1 MSESASSFTHYF
13 KGFEFKELFNSNRLN
28 ALDEQFLVKLAQH
41 SPELHQQLLDYRLNV
56 AVLSQKQISQLL
68 LAVAPFVE
76 TFIAELFEIQAA
88 VECAQQITL
97 SHHPIFEFK
106 KWFVQRRARR
116 RLLGSPQL
124 TENFANL
131 NSQLQNSLELF
142 FAQQPTVLTT
152 DRELAIALW
161 GAELLK
167 DTAQHAE
174 AIELLTQWC
183 MSVLSTEEGKQT
195 VAHWI
200 SFKLPQQTDYAHLVP
215 TVSIPLN
222 NSQPP
227 ITALAGHL
235 QTQRQRCNFELS
247 DAGMTARQVQDE
259 IHYCVYCHEN
269 EGDFCSKGFP
279 VKKGNPEQG
288 YKTNPLG
295 VTLTGCPLEEHI
307 SEMHSLKR
315 EGYSIA
321 ALAMV
326 MVNNPMCA
334 ATGHRICNDCM
345 KACIYQKQDPV
356 NIPQIETRV
365 LSDVLDLPY
374 GVEIYDLLTRWN
386 PLRTQQFVAKPYNGL
401 KVLIAGQGP
410 AGFTLAH
417 HLLMEGFAVVGF
429 DGLKIEPLPPEFLTK
444 PIQFYHQLEEL
455 LDNRIMAGFGGVA
468 EYGITVRWDKNF
480 LKLIYLSLARRPYYQ
495 VFGGVRFGGTI
506 SVEDAWQL
514 GFDHLAVAVGAGLP
528 QALPIEGSLAIGMRQ
543 ANDFLMALQLTGA
556 AKADSLT
563 NLQVRL
569 PAVVIGGG
577 LTGIDTATEVQVY
590 YLTQIEKL
598 LTRYEILC
606 NTVGESQV
614 QKGLDT
620 ASLLILQ
627 EMLHHAR
634 AVRNE
639 RKLAQQEQR
648 EPNLHGLLQ
657 QWGGVTVVYRREL
670 RDSPAYVRNHEE
682 VTKALEEGIFY
693 LENAEPVRTLLDEY
707 GHVSGLVCRQTNG
720 ETSQDITLTTRS
732 IFVATGAKQNVA
744 YEFEHRGTF
753 SKANLFQYQAFEWQT
768 NDEQGELTSA
778 PMASHCK
785 DAHFGAFTS
794 YRAPYA
800 LAHRGS
806 GYVSFLG
813 DTHPVFHGSV
823 VKAIASG
830 LRTYPKIVEL
840 FQADLTSGLIETQ
853 GTQLAQEYQQF
864 RAKMTD
870 LLTARLEKIQRLS
883 PELLE
888 ITVRAPQAA
897 RQFKAGQFFR
907 LQNFETYAQNV
918 GGTKLQTEA
927 MAMLGTAVDVERGTI
942 TFNVLEK
949 GTSARLYS
957 TLAVGTPLSLMG
969 PTGTKTPIPS
979 GGETVLIMGG
989 QLAMVALLAIG
1000 KALRQAGNR
1009 VLFVATLPERSAV
1022 FRQETLAQAADV
1034 IVWITAQ
1041 GEPISPHRSQDCSI
1055 TGDVFHS
1062 LQCYDAGMLQSVPQ
1076 IRLAEISRVQMI
1088 ASDELLTQMQVNHA
1102 QLLPHRPPIT
1112 AAVYSTMQCML
1123 KGVCAQCLQWQI
1135 DPATGKRTKA
1145 VFACS
1150 WQEQPLAMI
1159 DVNNLTER
1167 LKQNALQEHLSN
1179 LWLNYLFQHH
1189 VIERC

>member
-1 MSESASSFTHYF
+1 MSETASSFTHYF
-13 KGFEFKELFNSNRLN
+13 KGFEFKELFNSNRLK

-41 SPELHQQLLDYRLNV
+41 SPALHQQLLDYRLDV
-56 AVLSQKQISQLL
+56 TVLSQKQVSQLL
-68 LAVAPFVE
+68 LAIAPFVE
-76 TFIAELFEIQAA
+76 LFIAELFEIQAA
-88 VECAQQITL
+88 VEQANQEAL
-97 SHHPIFEFK
+97 KHHPVFEFK

-124 TENFANL
+124 AESFTHLDN
-131 NSQLQNSLELF
+131 QLQSHLEHF
-142 FAQQPTVLTT
+142 FAQQAALLNT

-167 DTAQHAE
+167 DTAQNAE
-174 AIELLTQWC
+174 TIELLTQWC
-183 MSVLSTEEGKQT
+183 MAALSTAEGKQAVT
-195 VAHWI
+195 NWI
-200 SFKLPQQTDYAHLVP
+200 SFKLPQQTDYAQLVP

-222 NSQPP
+222 NSQPQ
-227 ITALAGHL
+227 INVLAGHL
-235 QTQRQRCNFELS
+235 QAQRQRCNFELS

-279 VKKGNPEQG
+279 VKKGDPEQG

-315 EGYSIA
+315 DGYSIA

-386 PLRTQQFVAKPYNGL
+386 PLRAQQFVVKPYNGL

-429 DGLKIEPLPPEFLTK
+429 DGLKIEPLPAEFLTK
-444 PIQFYHQLEEL
+444 PIQFYHQLEES

-506 SVEDAWQL
+506 TVEDAWRL

-606 NTVGESQV
+606 NTLGETQV
-614 QKGLDT
+614 QTGLDA
-620 ASLLILQ
+620 ASLAILQ
-627 EMLHHAR
+627 EMLQHAR

-639 RKLAQQEQR
+639 RKLAQQQQR
-648 EPNLHGLLQ
+648 EPNLHALLQ
-657 QWGGVTVVYRREL
+657 QWGGVTVVYRRQL
-670 RDSPAYVRNHEE
+670 RDSPAYLRNHEE
-682 VTKALEEGIFY
+682 VIKALEEGIFY

-707 GHVSGLVCRQTNG
+707 GHVSGLVCRHTNG
-720 ETSQDITLTTRS
+720 DENQEITLNTRS

-753 SKANLFQYQAFEWQT
+753 AKANLFQYQAFEWQA
-768 NDEQGELTSA
+768 NDAQGELVAA
-778 PMASHCK
+778 PEAAHCK

-794 YRAPYA
+794 YRAPQP

-830 LRTYPKIVEL
+830 MRTYPKIVEL
-840 FQADLTSGLIETQ
+840 FQADLM
-853 GTQLAQEYQQF
+853 QLSIDKSRASLEQEYQSF
-864 RAKMTD
+864 RTKMTD
-870 LLTARLEKIQRLS
+870 LLTVRLTKVQRLS
-883 PELLE
+883 PEVLE
-888 ITVRAPQAA
+888 ITLHAPQAA

-907 LQNFETYAQNV
+907 LQNFETNAQII

-927 MAMLGTAVDVERGTI
+927 MAMLATAVDAERGMLSFTL
-942 TFNVLEK
+942 LEK
-949 GTSARLYS
+949 GASARLYA
-957 TLAVGTPLSLMG
+957 TLATGTPLSLMG
-969 PTGTKTPIPS
+969 PTGTKTSIPA
-979 GGETVLIMGG
+979 GGETILIMGG
-989 QLAMVALLAIG
+989 QLAAIAIHAVG
-1000 KALRQAGNR
+1000 TALRQAGNR
-1009 VLFVATLPERSAV
+1009 VLYVATLSEARAV
-1022 FRQETLAQAADV
+1022 FNQESLEQAADV
-1034 IVWITAQ
+1034 IVWITEK
-1041 GEPISPHRSQDCSI
+1041 GEPIAPHRPQDCSV
-1055 TGDVFHS
+1055 TGDIFSS
-1062 LQCYDAGMLQSVPQ
+1062 LQRYDAGTLQSAPH
-1076 IRLAEISRVQMI
+1076 IRLSEISRVQLI
-1088 ASDELLTQMQVNHA
+1088 AADELLTYMQANYA

-1123 KGVCAQCLQWQI
+1123 KGVCAQCLQWQL
-1135 DPATGKRTKA
+1135 DPVTGKRTKA

-1167 LKQNALQEHLSN
+1167 LKQNALQEHLTN
-1179 LWLNYLFQHH
+1179 LWLDYVFKHYD
-1189 VIERC
+1189 IERC